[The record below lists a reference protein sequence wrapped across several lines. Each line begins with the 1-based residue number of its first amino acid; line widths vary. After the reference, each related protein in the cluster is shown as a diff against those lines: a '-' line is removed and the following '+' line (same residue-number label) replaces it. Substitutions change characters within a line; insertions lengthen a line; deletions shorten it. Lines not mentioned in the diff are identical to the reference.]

1 MNNICKVNNDIENKN
16 EFYEYI
22 YTLESTLKK
31 IKPMKLDSSLLS
43 NLRDL
48 KHILFLMKD
57 ISYPI
62 ELNDLKN
69 KIINYLNI
77 FENICFE
84 LEEDVMKKNELSKRQ
99 LILLDELSFEIN
111 KLLIEM
117 KEKL

>member
-1 MNNICKVNNDIENKN
+1 MNNICKLSNHIENKN

-22 YTLESTLKK
+22 HTLEITLRK
-31 IKPMKLDSSLLS
+31 IKVIKLDSNLLS

-62 ELNDLKN
+62 KLNDLKN

-77 FENICFE
+77 FENVCFE
-84 LEEDVMKKNELSKRQ
+84 LEENIMREDKLSNRQ
-99 LILLDELSFEIN
+99 LILLDDLYFEIN
-111 KLLIEM
+111 KLLIEI